1 MKMLIL
7 VSGKAGSG
15 KDTVGDYLVSKYGF
29 RKYAFADRLKE
40 IALLLG
46 WNGVKDERGRRLLQ
60 ELGTVGRNYDPEI
73 WIHFVFDKIS
83 KERSERVVI
92 TDCRYVNE
100 FVETA
105 DFARENG
112 YEFLS
117 LHVVRPGAGLAG
129 PLGEHESEREN
140 IPAVVVKNDG
150 TLEELYGK
158 IDLLISLAFKKSR
171 HSPSLGMP
179 ASPGHDV

>member
-40 IALLLG
+40 IAFLLG

-60 ELGTVGRNYDPEI
+60 ELGTVGRNYDSDI
-73 WIHFVFDKIS
+73 WIRFVFDKIS

-105 DFARENG
+105 GFARDSG
-112 YEFLS
+112 YEFLP
-117 LHVVRPGAGLAG
+117 LHVVCPGAGLAG
-129 PLGEHESEREN
+129 PSGEHESERECEN
-140 IPAVVVKNDG
+140 MPAVMVRNDG
-150 TLEELYGK
+150 TVEELYAK
-158 IDLLISLAFKKSR
+158 IDFLMERILEQA
-171 HSPSLGMP
+171 
-179 ASPGHDV
+179 